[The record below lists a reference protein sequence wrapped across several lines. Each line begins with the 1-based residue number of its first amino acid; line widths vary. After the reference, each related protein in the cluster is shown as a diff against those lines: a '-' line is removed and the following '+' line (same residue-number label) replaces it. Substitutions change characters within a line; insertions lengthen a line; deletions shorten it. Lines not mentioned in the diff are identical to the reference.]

1 MLVKEDVN
9 MKKLLICLLAS
20 VLLMACSSN
29 GGQAEDS
36 SHVKVKMEIE
46 NYGDVIIELYED
58 VAPKTV
64 ANFIE
69 LVESGFYDGL
79 TFHRII
85 DGFMIQGGDPEGNGF
100 GGSDKTIEGEF
111 SANGFENNL
120 KHEEGIISM
129 ARSQEP
135 NSASSQFFIM
145 VAQAPH
151 LDGSYA
157 AFGKVIEGIELVH
170 QVAKD
175 AKPIDNNG
183 TILPEE
189 QPIIKSIEIMK

>member
-1 MLVKEDVN
+1 
-9 MKKLLICLLAS
+9 MKKIFIS
-20 VLLMACSSN
+20 LMAMLLLVVSS
-29 GGQAEDS
+29 GCKKAEDKQNKTIQ
-36 SHVKVKMEIE
+36 VVMEIKD
-46 NYGDVIIELYED
+46 YGDVTIELYED

-64 ANFIE
+64 ANFIK

-85 DGFMIQGGDPEGNGF
+85 DGFMVQGGDPEGNGF
-100 GGSDKTIEGEF
+100 GGSDEMIEGEF
-111 SANGFENNL
+111 SSNGFKNDL

-129 ARSQEP
+129 ARSKDP

-145 VAQAPH
+145 VASAPH

-157 AFGKVIEGIELVH
+157 AFGKVVDGMDIIH
-170 QVAKD
+170 KVASD
-175 AKPIDNNG
+175 ARPIDNNG

-189 QPIIKSIEIMK
+189 QPVIKSVKIVSE